1 MQLRNRVSYARLP
14 NPSPGQV
21 GTGGSVGLSERLGLK
36 NKSRKNTPSSAARDE
51 SSAKAHAYTYMYTKK
66 ELRGQV

>member
-1 MQLRNRVSYARLP
+1 MQLRNRVSYARLC

-36 NKSRKNTPSSAARDE
+36 NKSRKNTPSSAARDVSVHPHSHE
-51 SSAKAHAYTYMYTKK
+51 HTRTYITHS
-66 ELRGQV
+66 